1 MPFDPIQRGKVFM
14 CWVSLRS
21 PAQLCSAGLCKQC
34 QYLVLSYFSR
44 GGKEEEGV
52 TRVPGGQMPL
62 RGHQHKDGE
71 AR

>member
-1 MPFDPIQRGKVFM
+1 MSFDPIQRGKVFM
-14 CWVSLRS
+14 CWVSLRF

-34 QYLVLSYFSR
+34 QYLVLSYFSM

-71 AR
+71 AP